1 MADPIESRIPLQHP
15 SEPLKE
21 GLVILFLLASFNF
34 MFGKLEGFSCE
45 TKALLVSSTWVRHL
59 FGLAGLFAV
68 LVIFTRA
75 KPIVSPPALV
85 AATFGLYAVFLV
97 ACRCDARFLAVVL
110 AAIVA
115 VLYLEAQRC
124 WLHKVDDDDD
134 KGAQAQAQLERA
146 QLCIEAGVLVVAALG
161 CMVYIGQHS
170 REYRGRKWSWQ
181 AFWLGSPSCK
191 GDGSPCDRTRGCA
204 VARDMYDGV
213 RRVVGLDPSFV
224 PAKARK
230 VPSSS

>member
-1 MADPIESRIPLQHP
+1 M
-15 SEPLKE
+15 
-21 GLVILFLLASFNF
+21 VLFLLASFNF

-45 TKALLVSSTWVRHL
+45 TKELLLSSTWVRHL
-59 FGLAGLFAV
+59 FGLSGLFAV

-75 KPIVSPPALV
+75 KPIVSPPSLV

-110 AAIVA
+110 AAIVT

-124 WLHKVDDDDD
+124 WLHKLGDGDGDDDSL
-134 KGAQAQAQLERA
+134 ARARTQAQIQRA
-146 QLCIEAGVLVVAALG
+146 QLCIEAGVLVVAAVG
-161 CMVYIGQHS
+161 CLVYVGQHS

-191 GDGSPCDRTRGCA
+191 GNGSPCDKAHGCA
-204 VARDMYDGV
+204 IVRDVYDGA
-213 RRVVGLDPSFV
+213 RRVVGLDPSV
-224 PAKARK
+224 SPRRRI
-230 VPSSS
+230 P